1 MNNTIKY
8 KYAKDHNQKIVEIS
22 TINKHDRNNSQYY
35 CISCGKELI
44 ARLGEKN
51 QHHFAHKS
59 NADNIS
65 CNNETYLHN
74 LAKIKIKEKFDHS
87 NTLIIKLNKNII
99 CSSAIV
105 R

>member
-59 NADNIS
+59 NADNVSILFS
-65 CNNETYLHN
+65 AMTILS
-74 LAKIKIKEKFDHS
+74 AVFQPIK
-87 NTLIIKLNKNII
+87 
-99 CSSAIV
+99 
-105 R
+105 

>member
-8 KYAKDHNQKIVEIS
+8 KYAKNHNQKIVEIS

-44 ARLGEKN
+44 ARLGENN

-59 NADNIS
+59 SADNIS
-65 CNNETYLHN
+65 CNNETYLHE
-74 LAKIKIKEKFDHS
+74 LAKIKIKEKFEKSDS
-87 NTLIIKLNKNII
+87 F
-99 CSSAIV
+99 IV
-105 R
+105 SIRTNAPFTP